1 MKVKNVYI
9 PNFAGSLDSLHNLD
23 HVLVIEHMVLADTL
37 RLVLHRGA
45 PHQRVLQVFDD
56 GPVDLVAEVLHRAL
70 VRLQH
75 HRGLVVRKLALQ
87 S

>member
-1 MKVKNVYI
+1 MKLKNVYI
-9 PNFAGSLDSLHNLD
+9 SNFAGSLDSLHNLD
-23 HVLVIEHMVLADTL
+23 HVLVIKHMVLADTL

-56 GPVDLVAEVLHRAL
+56 GPVDLVAEVLDGAVVGLEDDGR
-70 VRLQH
+70 
-75 HRGLVVRKLALQ
+75 LVVRKLALL

>member
-1 MKVKNVYI
+1 MKVKNVFI
-9 PNFAGSLDSLHNLD
+9 PNSAGSLDSLHNLD

-45 PHQRVLQVFDD
+45 PHQRVLQVLDD

-70 VRLQH
+70 VRL
-75 HRGLVVRKLALQ
+75 
-87 S
+87 

>member
-23 HVLVIEHMVLADTL
+23 HVLVIEHMILADTL

-56 GPVDLVAEVLHRAL
+56 GPVDLVAEVLDGAVVGLEDDGR
-70 VRLQH
+70 
-75 HRGLVVRKLALQ
+75 LVVRKLALL